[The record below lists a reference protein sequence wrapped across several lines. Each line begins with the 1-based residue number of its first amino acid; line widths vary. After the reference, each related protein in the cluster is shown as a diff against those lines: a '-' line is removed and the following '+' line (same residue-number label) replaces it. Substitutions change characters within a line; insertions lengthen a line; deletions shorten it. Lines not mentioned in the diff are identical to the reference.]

1 MAMQP
6 IDLQTLFTQLDKV
19 GKLQANLKEGAQLQ
33 QSLQAA
39 SNQKKAEERVRSV
52 NETHDAGEGAD
63 RVKDKAGRR
72 GAESGGEGRKRQG
85 DSEEPEEKESA
96 EVVRDPDLG
105 KNIDVSG

>member
-33 QSLQAA
+33 QSLQAV

-52 NETHDAGEGAD
+52 NETHDTGEGAD
-63 RVKDKAGRR
+63 RVKDKDGRR
-72 GAESGGEGRKRQG
+72 GADSGGEGRKRQG
-85 DSEEPEEKESA
+85 LSGEPEGRESA